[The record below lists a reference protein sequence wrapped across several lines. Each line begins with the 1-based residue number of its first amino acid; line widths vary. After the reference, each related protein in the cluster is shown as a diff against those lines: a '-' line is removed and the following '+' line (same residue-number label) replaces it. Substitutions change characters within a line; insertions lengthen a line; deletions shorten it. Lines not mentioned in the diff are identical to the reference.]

1 MSANAR
7 RWGVEESALENAAD
21 LVEVRRVLDNILKS
35 KREESEDVEGG
46 RDRKQEKGEFALVG

>member
-1 MSANAR
+1 MASMSANAR

-35 KREESEDVEGG
+35 KREESEDAEE
-46 RDRKQEKGEFALVG
+46 RKRRKG